1 MITPVKKPYVF
12 EWKDLGDISVGRPNL
27 GQYTRVSV
35 YRLMQF
41 TLRSTLLKEFGEE
54 QARKIFNDA
63 GKLAGIEFCRN
74 ILNIELELNDFIA
87 DLHQKLIDYSIGV
100 LQIEKADTKNL
111 KFTLTVSEDL
121 DCSGLPVYGET
132 VCDFDEGFIAGIFH
146 VYTGKEFSVKEID
159 CWSTGDR
166 TCRFTVNPIK

>member
-1 MITPVKKPYVF
+1 MNTLEKEPYSF

-41 TLRSTLLKEFGEE
+41 TLRSTLLKELGAE
-54 QARKIFNDA
+54 QTRKIFYHA
-63 GKLAGIEFCRN
+63 GRLAGVEFCKN
-74 ILNIELELNDFIA
+74 ILNVKLELNDFIA

-100 LQIEKADTKNL
+100 LNIEKIDIENL
-111 KFTLTVSEDL
+111 NFTLTVSEDL

-146 VYTGKEFSVKEID
+146 VYTGKDFVVKEID

-166 TCRFTVNPIK
+166 TCRFTVNVEI